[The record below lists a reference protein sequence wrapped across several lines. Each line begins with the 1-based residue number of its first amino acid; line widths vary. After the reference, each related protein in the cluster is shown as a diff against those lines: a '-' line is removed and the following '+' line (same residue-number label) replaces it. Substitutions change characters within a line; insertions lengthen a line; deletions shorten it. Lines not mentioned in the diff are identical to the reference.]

1 MGKMLTTSFSPD
13 FIARTLKTTGVLL
26 LLCLAFGSMY
36 FGFYDALALF
46 TAGIWSMINL
56 IFLSILIRSA
66 VRPDGIDKMRVLGLL
81 LIKFPLLYAA
91 GFFILLTP
99 IFRPIPLII
108 GFSAVLIVM
117 VLKAVARALL
127 HLDNAGPQHSSQ
139 GIA

>member
-1 MGKMLTTSFSPD
+1 MLTTSFSPD

-26 LLCLAFGSMY
+26 LLALAFGSMY

-46 TAGIWSMINL
+46 TAGVWSMINL
-56 IFLSILIRSA
+56 IFLSILVRSA
-66 VRPDGIDKMRVLGLL
+66 VRTEGIDKIKVLGLL
-81 LIKFPLLYAA
+81 LIKCPLLYGA
-91 GFFILLTP
+91 GIFILITP

-127 HLDNAGPQHSSQ
+127 HLDNAGPAHGSQ